1 MPGLAPAHMPKG
13 SSQAAAWGG
22 GLPVRARL
30 LPLAPEALQLS
41 GFKTPWQHL
50 QQPPRR
56 RCRSSSASPCLPTSA
71 RVPVTALVPRC
82 PHCHSSPPRCRGSGT
97 AGSMQGSCHG
107 TRRTGNMAEPG
118 SLPPACGQPARPGK
132 ARDSLGLPAQEPF
145 PPALPGHSP
154 TGGSSLASSF
164 QAGAGGLGSGLSC
177 ASPGHSPSPRAWGWA
192 MPGRAMGHRCL
203 TAVCSGGGCRAR
215 ARLPVLPAPRQ
226 APWLREFVG
235 RVLAACSQ
243 GGGGKPLVLRWA
255 NHLMCSGRAL
265 PVQTSI
271 SSTVGW
277 QWRNGSAGGSCGR
290 SITSCPH
297 HSTGGNAAASPGRL
311 TGLETTA

>member
-1 MPGLAPAHMPKG
+1 MHAQGQQPGSCLGWGAACTRSPSALGSGGLAALWLRKPLTVL
-13 SSQAAAWGG
+13 AAA
-22 GLPVRARL
+22 R
-30 LPLAPEALQLS
+30 
-41 GFKTPWQHL
+41 
-50 QQPPRR
+50 
-56 RCRSSSASPCLPTSA
+56 ASPCLPASA

-107 TRRTGNMAEPG
+107 TRCTGNMAEPG

-177 ASPGHSPSPRAWGWA
+177 ASPGHSPSPRARGWA

-203 TAVCSGGGCRAR
+203 TAVCSGEGCRAR
-215 ARLPVLPAPRQ
+215 AWLPVLPAPRQ
-226 APWLREFVG
+226 ALWPREFVS

-243 GGGGKPLVLRWA
+243 GGGGGQTIGAEMGKPFDVQWESPPSSNQYQQHRRVAMEERVSWGELWPE
-255 NHLMCSGRAL
+255 HHIL
-265 PVQTSI
+265 PP
-271 SSTVGW
+271 
-277 QWRNGSAGGSCGR
+277 
-290 SITSCPH
+290 ITAPVA
-297 HSTGGNAAASPGRL
+297 TPTPAPEG
-311 TGLETTA
+311 